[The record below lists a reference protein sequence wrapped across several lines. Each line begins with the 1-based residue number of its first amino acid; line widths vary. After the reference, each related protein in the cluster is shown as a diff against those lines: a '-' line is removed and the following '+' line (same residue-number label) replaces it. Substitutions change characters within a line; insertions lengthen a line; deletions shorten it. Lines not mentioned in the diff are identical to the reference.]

1 MDRTAFY
8 AALRSRAS
16 TAFGTSLSQKQVD
29 GCETLLHEGESRG
42 SRLPCLAYV
51 LATAYHETAHT
62 MQPIE
67 EYGKGRGRKYGVPAG
82 PYGKVYYGR
91 GYVQLTWLENYQ
103 KAGDKL
109 AVNLVKYPEQAL
121 KPDIAAEILFT
132 GMEEG
137 WFAGDKAGRHT
148 LDRYINVLATDYV
161 GARRIVNG
169 TDKASLIAGYARDF
183 EAALKAAGYTSQKPS
198 TGPVHGPPP
207 LGTPI
212 PGAQPAPALEK
223 PETVVVTIRDP
234 KPQQSKNRLLAL
246 IIDALLA
253 VGKLFQ
259 KKEH

>member
-1 MDRTAFY
+1 MNRAAFY
-8 AALRSRAS
+8 ASLRQRSS
-16 TAFGTSLSQKQVD
+16 TVFGTSLSQGQVN
-29 GCETLLHEGESRG
+29 GCETLLSEGESRG

-67 EYGKGRGRKYGVPAG
+67 EYGKGKGRKYGVPAG

-103 KAGDKL
+103 KAGEKL

-121 KPDIAAEILFT
+121 KPDIAAEILFA

-137 WFAGDKAGRHT
+137 WFTGKK
-148 LDRYINVLATDYV
+148 LDDYLTVLATDYV

-183 EAALKAAGYTSQKPS
+183 ETALKAAGYTSQKPS
-198 TGPVHGPPP
+198 TGPVSGPPP

-212 PGAQPAPALEK
+212 PGDTQPSEPVASPAPPVA
-223 PETVVVTIRDP
+223 DP
-234 KPQQSKNRLLAL
+234 VPTPDQKLTLVQ
-246 IIDALLA
+246 IIAAAFAWLFP
-253 VGKLFQ
+253 GK
-259 KKEH
+259 K